1 MKKPI
6 FFLLILSLILYIKCI
21 DYKCRTS
28 DESNLKLG
36 DKAVLCI
43 HFIPNGQRIAL
54 PVEVDQYSVVS
65 INGAQS
71 STSSSLNETTGKIE
85 LLAQI
90 GSVTSVFP
98 AVSKKK

>member
-43 HFIPNGQRIAL
+43 HFIQTGQRIAL

-71 STSSSLNETTGKIE
+71 STSSSLNETGKIE

>member
-1 MKKPI
+1 MEKSI
-6 FFLLILSLILYIKCI
+6 IFLLAISILLYTNCI

-36 DKAVLCI
+36 DTAVLCI
-43 HFIPNGQRIAL
+43 HFLPTGQRVAL

-65 INGAQS
+65 IQGAES
-71 STSSSLNETTGKIE
+71 NSKSLVNETNNIE

-90 GSVTSVFP
+90 GTMTSVFP
-98 AVSKKK
+98 AVSIMQ